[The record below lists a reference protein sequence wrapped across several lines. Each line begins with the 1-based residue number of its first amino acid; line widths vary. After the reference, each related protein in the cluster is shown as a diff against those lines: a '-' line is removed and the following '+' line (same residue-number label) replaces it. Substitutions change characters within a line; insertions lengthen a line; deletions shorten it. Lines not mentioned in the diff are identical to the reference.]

1 MNLDVLIG
9 LTGIG
14 VLLLLFATGIELGF
28 AMMIVGAAG
37 FACVTNPHAAMN
49 ILAKDLFDTAAN
61 YGFTVFPLFMLMGQ
75 IGFVAG
81 MAGRLY
87 DIAHKWL
94 GHIPGGLAMATVV
107 GATAFKAICGSSGAT
122 TATFTAIAVPQMDR
136 FGYDKRLSTGIVAT
150 VGTLGVLI
158 PPSVVLIIYG
168 IITEQSIGKLFMAGL
183 LPGLVIAIFFL
194 VTIYGW
200 CRIRPEAAPGSTPAT
215 WKERWSALPGA
226 IWIAVIFLIVIG
238 GILLGYFTP
247 TEAGGVGAFAV
258 LLLALFQKDLTFKK
272 YVASMKET
280 VRTSGMVMML
290 IAGSMVLGHFI
301 TATMIPQIAADWIV
315 NLPLN
320 RHLILILILF
330 IYILGGSFVEDLAFI
345 ILATPIFFPAVVK
358 LGFDPIWFGIALGV
372 VLMIGIVI
380 PPVAVCV
387 FIVSNMTKVPI
398 GTIYRGV
405 MPFLIALV
413 IAMILLFI
421 FPQFALWLPSLFFK

>member
-1 MNLDVLIG
+1 
-9 LTGIG
+9 
-14 VLLLLFATGIELGF
+14 
-28 AMMIVGAAG
+28 
-37 FACVTNPHAAMN
+37 
-49 ILAKDLFDTAAN
+49 
-61 YGFTVFPLFMLMGQ
+61 MG
-75 IGFVAG
+75 G
-81 MAGRLY
+81 
-87 DIAHKWL
+87 
-94 GHIPGGLAMATVV
+94 
-107 GATAFKAICGSSGAT
+107 
-122 TATFTAIAVPQMDR
+122 
-136 FGYDKRLSTGIVAT
+136 
-150 VGTLGVLI
+150 
-158 PPSVVLIIYG
+158 
-168 IITEQSIGKLFMAGL
+168 
-183 LPGLVIAIFFL
+183 
-194 VTIYGW
+194 
-200 CRIRPEAAPGSTPAT
+200 
-215 WKERWSALPGA
+215 
-226 IWIAVIFLIVIG
+226 IVIG

-315 NLPLN
+315 SLPLN